1 MPRLRTLAIGALLF
15 VAGWISYYWMTKID
29 HPDVYAY
36 HEYTYWTEPRSAL
49 RPGDPYLLEGASS
62 SSAALN
68 SAESTE
74 LFSRA
79 IL

>member
-1 MPRLRTLAIGALLF
+1 MTTSLWRRTKSSRDEWRALQ
-15 VAGWISYYWMTKID
+15 TKD
-29 HPDVYAY
+29 SGSDAEHPIRCR
-36 HEYTYWTEPRSAL
+36 RSGGT
-49 RPGDPYLLEGASS
+49 RRGDPYLLEGASS

>member
-1 MPRLRTLAIGALLF
+1 MTTSLWRRRSSRDERQALQ
-15 VAGWISYYWMTKID
+15 TKD
-29 HPDVYAY
+29 SGPDAEHPIRCR
-36 HEYTYWTEPRSAL
+36 RSGGT
-49 RPGDPYLLEGASS
+49 RRDNPYLLEGASS